1 MMMQANE
8 QLPETF
14 EKYFW
19 DCNFNELSLDKYKKF
34 IVERILNYGDM
45 EAVRYILKKVNKTEL
60 KNIIFN
66 SKNLNNKTK
75 NFWKI
80 MLNE

>member
-1 MMMQANE
+1 MS
-8 QLPETF
+8 
-14 EKYFW
+14 
-19 DCNFNELSLDKYKKF
+19 NFPKPSKNISGIVILMNYHSINIKNLL
-34 IVERILNYGDM
+34 VERILNYGDM

-60 KNIIFN
+60 KNIIFD

>member
-1 MMMQANE
+1 MMMQTNE

-34 IVERILNYGDM
+34 VVERMLNYGDIY
-45 EAVRYILKKVNKTEL
+45 AVRYILSNVDKSEL
-60 KNIIFN
+60 KNII
-66 SKNLNNKTK
+66 STSRNLNSKTK
-75 NFWKI
+75 NFWEI